1 MENQGILRI
10 GIVGSGNVATHLA
23 KAISLSKHHLIQVL
37 SRNIDHAKRLTNNT
51 NAEAIDKPKLL
62 KSELDILILALKD
75 EALHSNLISQFP
87 RDTIICHT
95 SGSVSMQPFIGFPE
109 HGIFYPLQT
118 FSKQKEVDFNEIPI
132 CLEANSEAVLQ
143 KIHSLASSISKH
155 VYEINSQQR
164 KALHLA
170 AVFACNFTNLMY
182 NISEKLSR
190 ESGLDFEILRPL
202 IKETAAK
209 VQEHLP
215 AEVQT
220 GPAVRNDNLIL
231 NKHLKLLENHKDYQD
246 IYRILTNEIKTTNE
260 KL

>member
-23 KAISLSKHHLIQVL
+23 KAISLSKHQLTQVL
-37 SRNIDHAKRLTNNT
+37 SRNLERAKILTNNT
-51 NAEAIDKPKLL
+51 ASEAIDKPSMLNPK
-62 KSELDILILALKD
+62 LDILIFALKD
-75 EALHSNLISQFP
+75 DVLHSDFISQFP
-87 RDTIICHT
+87 KDLILCHT
-95 SGSVSMQPFIGFPE
+95 SGSVSMEAFINFPN

-118 FSKQKEVDFNEIPI
+118 FSKQKEVDFKEIPI
-132 CLEANSEAVLQ
+132 CLEANNQAVLH
-143 KIHSLASSISKH
+143 KLHSLASSLSNH

-182 NISEKLSR
+182 DISEKLSQ

-209 VQEHLP
+209 VQDHLP
-215 AEVQT
+215 TEVQT
-220 GPAVRNDNLIL
+220 GPAARNDNKIIEE
-231 NKHLKLLENHKDYQD
+231 HLKLLSNHRNYKEIYQ
-246 IYRILTNEIKTTNE
+246 ILTNVIKTNNE
-260 KL
+260 EL